1 MPEINILVA
10 DDEPTIRDVLS
21 QLLENEGYRVFAAA
35 DGMDAVEIIR
45 SQSIHLA
52 ILDIHMPR
60 MNGIEALKEIKA
72 IDPSIEAL
80 IITGNANLE
89 SLRLTIVENGAFDYI
104 LKPFFKKELLHIIRN
119 ALMKRAYLTEE
130 PLNNSDRVKRLESE
144 FDARTRQLRASQI
157 MYKEIVENSGDSIMV
172 YQERGLRYV
181 NTNLMGLTG
190 YDSAE
195 VMELPFAQLL
205 FPKDREVVIRSF
217 DRIIDR
223 PGQHFSTCRFR
234 LMRKNGTAVWVEAG
248 NKRTFWEDRP
258 AVLSFCRDI
267 TEQKLS
273 EALLKKSHEELEY
286 RVEQRTQELTAANER
301 LKKEI
306 TERKTIET
314 NLKDLLKNQ
323 EIDIGLAKQILNLVN
338 GIPSRY
344 IDLSDRATLFVHG
357 VSLPCLQEGGD
368 HFFART
374 LTPGKGPGGKKSV
387 ISLKDQSGH
396 SVNCVLRSIA
406 TDIFHQAILRQYN
419 AVGLQTT
426 IGMLNDFIYGSGLF
440 QVEDFVT
447 AITLEIDHDSL
458 EVQYLSNGHPPFLL
472 IRQNDI
478 QLLSDMEGKGRNM
491 PLSWVSG
498 QLFEVGQF
506 RMRPGDKLLLFT
518 DGFTENPFTLSN
530 QMVSFE
536 ELRNVIR
543 DQMTRKPETRIL
555 EIMNLLMERYIMP
568 TKCKEEGGNGAGDDV
583 TLIGIELEDR
593 ISCSG
598 KRVFRPKGESE
609 TVEMIKILY
618 EDISAQWADWGFEAP
633 ELRLFLIIEETVLN
647 AWKHGNR
654 DEPGKSISVCWRFG
668 NDFFFLVEDEG
679 VGFAYDQIPDPTK
692 KENLL
697 KNYGRGIHL
706 IRQFATGL
714 SWEKGGRRIRVCL
727 PKVPRPLDECEGSG
741 TRSIDLWDVIP

>member
-35 DGMDAVEIIR
+35 DGIDAVEIIR
-45 SQSIHLA
+45 SHSIHLA

-104 LKPFFKKELLHIIRN
+104 LKPFFKKELLHVIRN
-119 ALMKRAYLTEE
+119 ALMKRAYLMEE

-205 FPKDREVVIRSF
+205 FPKDRELVIRCY

-306 TERKTIET
+306 TERKNIET

-374 LTPGKGPGGKKSV
+374 LTPGKGSRGKKSV

-447 AITLEIDHDSL
+447 AITLEIDHDTL
-458 EVQYLSNGHPPFLL
+458 ELQYLSNGHPPFLL
-472 IRQNDI
+472 IRQNDV
-478 QLLSDMEGKGRNM
+478 QLLSDMEGSGRNM

-583 TLIGIELEDR
+583 TLIGMELEDQN
-593 ISCSG
+593 SDAG
-598 KRVFRPKGESE
+598 KRVVKPKDRGD
-609 TVEMIKILY
+609 TVEMIRILY
-618 EDISAQWADWGFEAP
+618 GEISAQWEDWEFTAP
-633 ELRLFLIIEETVLN
+633 ELRLFLVIEETILN

-654 DEPGKSISVCWRFG
+654 DEAGKSITVRWRFG

-706 IRQFATGL
+706 IRQFARSV
-714 SWEKGGRRIRVCL
+714 SWDKGGRRIRVCL
-727 PKVPRPLDECEGSG
+727 PKVPLPLDECEGSG